1 MGFSLWNIFK
11 VGSLSSLSAYVIV
24 EDDESSLATVAI
36 KSHPSLFLIP
46 PSFVSHHCGPTFPS
60 PPSSF
65 LHPLLCHNQAGLLFI
80 NAILVLHRKRFLG
93 RYGLDDVNNMGCDP
107 SKRPLQTQAIGL
119 LQAVQYL
126 KVPVIA
132 ANMVTIVFELLL
144 GGG

>member
-1 MGFSLWNIFK
+1 
-11 VGSLSSLSAYVIV
+11 
-24 EDDESSLATVAI
+24 
-36 KSHPSLFLIP
+36 LFLIILDQHFP
-46 PSFVSHHCGPTFPS
+46 P
-60 PPSSF
+60 PPSSL
-65 LHPLLCHNQAGLLFI
+65 LHPLLSHNQAGLLFI
-80 NAILVLHRKRFLG
+80 NAILVLHRKRFLA